1 VTFPAL
7 LALATDPVIA
17 THPTA
22 QRVYLHILS
31 MLDFAEPRDVKAWLI
46 ADQLKV
52 RKQTVMA
59 SFDIL
64 VERGFLT
71 DHGRSLNSVR
81 RFTLTLNP
89 VPQASQ
95 RTAPSE

>member
-1 VTFPAL
+1 MINAN
-7 LALATDPVIA
+7 A
-17 THPTA
+17 
-22 QRVYLHILS
+22 
-31 MLDFAEPRDVKAWLI
+31 
-46 ADQLKV
+46 
-52 RKQTVMA
+52 
-59 SFDIL
+59 FDIL

-95 RTAPSE
+95 RTAPSD